1 MLETVN
7 RYIKELP
14 DITFEEYYQQ
24 YILQVQDENIGIE
37 TNFPDTFFSIK
48 KLLSRIQKELE
59 R

>member
-7 RYIKELP
+7 TYIKELP
-14 DITFEEYYQQ
+14 NITFEEYYQQ

-37 TNFPDTFFSIK
+37 TKFPDTFFSIN